1 MGGNL
6 FKLGRLPKA
15 DYLRLERKVMT
26 YLDEK
31 LPNAYRIPRYYANKA
46 DFGDMDII
54 LCAEELPKAWTIFR
68 LEIAKELGITQYQ
81 MSGQL
86 FSTVLE
92 DFQVDFFLRSRAD
105 FETTYHYLSF
115 NDIGNLIGKIFK
127 RFNLKYGEVGLEYV
141 FRRAEGSYKK
151 DILISKDFQQIY
163 AFLGLDYEK
172 WVAGFESR
180 EDMFEWVM
188 ASPYF
193 SVTPYYKKDA
203 KLQKRERER
212 KTMQRFYEY
221 LEEKNVQ
228 KTYEYAENKEDYL
241 PKIAAH
247 FPDSNLIKQ
256 VEEERAKEARANVI
270 KAKYNGR
277 IVMELFPELKGKALG
292 QFMQSFGESLGED
305 SEQWLY
311 DAQKKDVIQRLKQYF
326 TQYEQNTDQ

>member
-15 DYLRLERKVMT
+15 DYLRLENKVVA

-31 LPNAYRIPRYYANKA
+31 LPNAYRIPRYYTNKA

-54 LCAEELPKAWTIFR
+54 LCAEELPKAWPLFR
-68 LEIAKELGITQYQ
+68 LEIAKELGITQYK

-92 DFQVDFFLRSRAD
+92 GFQVDFFLRARTH
-105 FETTYHYLSF
+105 FETRYHYLSF

-141 FRRAEGSYKK
+141 FRRVGGSYKK
-151 DILISKDFQQIY
+151 DILVSKDFQQIY

-172 WVAGFESR
+172 WAKGFESR
-180 EDMFEWVM
+180 EEMFDWVM

-193 SVTPYYKKDA
+193 SVTPYDKKEA
-203 KLQKRERER
+203 KLQKRERTR

-221 LEEKNVQ
+221 LEEKNIQ
-228 KTYEYAENKEDYL
+228 KTYKYAEHKEDYL
-241 PKIAAH
+241 PLIVTY
-247 FPDSNLIKQ
+247 FPKSNLIEQIK
-256 VEEERAKEARANVI
+256 EERAKEARANVI

-277 IVMELFPELKGKALG
+277 IVMSLFPELKAKQLG
-292 QFMQSFGESLGED
+292 HFMQLFSESLGED
-305 SEQWLY
+305 AEQWLY
-311 DAQKKDVIQRLKQYF
+311 EWPKEEIIRRLKQYF
-326 TQYEQNTDQ
+326 RLYKEDIL

>member
-15 DYLRLERKVMT
+15 DYLRLESKVMT

-54 LCAEELPKAWTIFR
+54 LCAEELPTAWTIFR

-92 DFQVDFFLRSRAD
+92 GFQVDFFLRPRAN

-163 AFLGLDYEK
+163 AFLGLDYEND
-172 WVAGFESR
+172 VFTVEI
-180 EDMFEWVM
+180 
-188 ASPYF
+188 
-193 SVTPYYKKDA
+193 
-203 KLQKRERER
+203 
-212 KTMQRFYEY
+212 
-221 LEEKNVQ
+221 KNVGETFLRCNSYVEFTSLSTGQ
-228 KTYEYAENKEDYL
+228 TQRVATKGFTILPTGHRYKSFDVPKDLPPGRYSVLAVLDYGNRDEVEAAE
-241 PKIAAH
+241 
-247 FPDSNLIKQ
+247 
-256 VEEERAKEARANVI
+256 
-270 KAKYNGR
+270 
-277 IVMELFPELKGKALG
+277 MEIMVPEKGN
-292 QFMQSFGESLGED
+292 D
-305 SEQWLY
+305 
-311 DAQKKDVIQRLKQYF
+311 D
-326 TQYEQNTDQ
+326 N